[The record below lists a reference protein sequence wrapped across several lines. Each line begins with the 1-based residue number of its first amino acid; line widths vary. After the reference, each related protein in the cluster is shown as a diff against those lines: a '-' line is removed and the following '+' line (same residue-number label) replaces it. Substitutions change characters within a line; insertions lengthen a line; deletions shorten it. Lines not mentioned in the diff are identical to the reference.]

1 MDASD
6 LRTFVQV
13 IERKGFS
20 AAAEALGLT
29 PSAVSKL
36 VSRLEQRLG
45 VRLLQRT
52 TRRLTLTPEG
62 EAYFTRARQI
72 VADIEDMEAEV
83 TRSRGMPR
91 GRLRIN
97 TSSGFG
103 VHQLSSAL
111 PDFLHRYPDVE
122 VELSIADRLVD
133 MAEEQADIVIRGGH
147 IADMPMAARKIA
159 DFRRVLCAAP
169 AYLARHGAP
178 RSPAELA
185 GHVCIRMQH
194 QKPAEWAFRGPDGI
208 ARVDVG
214 SRVTTD
220 NSETALR
227 MALGGA
233 GIIRLA
239 DMIVG
244 DSIKRGFLV
253 PLLSDTHDDE
263 PVPLSAL
270 YFTGRYR
277 LPKIRVFLDFLTERF
292 GSAPWRVKAGGSGAE
307 AQEQGSLVSA

>member
-1 MDASD
+1 MDAASD

-13 IERKGFS
+13 VEREGFS

-52 TRRLTLTPEG
+52 TRRVTLTPEG
-62 EAYFTRARQI
+62 ESYFARARQI

-83 TRSRGMPR
+83 TRARGRPR

-111 PDFLHRYPDVE
+111 PEFLSRYPEIE

-133 MAEEQADIVIRGGH
+133 IAEEQADIVIRGGR
-147 IADMPMAARKIA
+147 ITDMPMAARKIA
-159 DFRRVLCAAP
+159 DFWRVLCAAP
-169 AYLARHGAP
+169 AYLARHGTP
-178 RSPAELA
+178 RSAAELA
-185 GHVCIRMQH
+185 DHVCIRMQY
-194 QKPAEWAFRGPDGI
+194 QKPVEWAFHGPNGI
-208 ARVDVG
+208 ALVDVG
-214 SRVTTD
+214 SRATTD

-227 MALGGA
+227 MALGGG
-233 GIIRLA
+233 GIVRLA

-244 DSIKRGFLV
+244 DSINRGALV
-253 PLLSDTHDDE
+253 PLLTDIHHAD
-263 PVPLSAL
+263 PVPLAAL
-270 YFTGRYR
+270 YLPGRYR
-277 LPKIRVFLDFLTERF
+277 LPKVRVFLDFLTERF
-292 GSAPWRVKAGGSGAE
+292 GSAPWRVKALGSRAEGGASP
-307 AQEQGSLVSA
+307 VSD